1 MHPTELKVNLFLQ
14 NALEGNTTITE
25 EVADKV
31 ASDVRSAMLKQFAGG
46 PRDNFRLRMSNIGK
60 PTCQLWHQKNKA
72 ESKAPYAP
80 HFLINMIIGD
90 IVEAV
95 FKGLLTASGVVFGDN
110 DTVSLDL
117 GELGKINGEYDMI
130 LDGAVDDVKSA
141 SNYSFNTRFASFEKL
156 IEKDTFGYIP
166 QLVGYGVAAN
176 KKIGGF
182 WVINKE
188 NGSFKYVNVSAVD
201 KESVLE
207 EIKETVSYIQE
218 DKPFERCFEPVPEYY
233 SRKPSGNMILGETCR
248 WCNFKSVCWEDL
260 QTLPSRVSKARILPM
275 VDYISINDNE
285 EEVI

>member
-1 MHPTELKVNLFLQ
+1 MHQAELKVNLFLQ
-14 NALEGNTTITE
+14 EALAGRATVTE

-31 ASDVRSAMLKQFAGG
+31 ASDVKAAVLKQFSGP
-46 PRDNFRLRMSNIGK
+46 PRDAFRLRMSNIGK

-95 FKGLLTASGVVFGDN
+95 FKGLLTASGIVFGDN

-188 NGSFKYVNVSAVD
+188 NGSFKYVSVNAVD